1 MLCLNQ
7 FGYTSEDIMT
17 FRLLVIL
24 IHKFYN
30 HNSEAMLDYAITS
43 EDHTHGENGVCMCDL
58 GGIFGTTLSLYLC
71 EYTEVA

>member
-17 FRLLVIL
+17 FRLIVIL
-24 IHKFYN
+24 IHKFYK
-30 HNSEAMLDYAITS
+30 HQAMLDYAITS
-43 EDHTHGENGVCMCDL
+43 KDHTRGENGECMCYL

-71 EYTEVA
+71 EYTVVA